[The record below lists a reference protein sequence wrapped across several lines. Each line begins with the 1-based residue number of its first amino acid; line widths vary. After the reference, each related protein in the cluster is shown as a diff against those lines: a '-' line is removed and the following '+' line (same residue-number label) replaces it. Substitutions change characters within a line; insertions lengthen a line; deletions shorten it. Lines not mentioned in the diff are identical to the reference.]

1 MNVIYIACTL
11 VVVACVFYLSTTYFK
26 INKIKPDDTYLS
38 GLPTKSISINEQ
50 NYNIWIVDDDDK
62 RQRGLMHVKEMD
74 EKAGMLFIFESTSIY
89 PFWMKNTLIA
99 LDIIWINEEGKVVF
113 IKENAKPCE
122 STVDALCHSIV
133 PTSPARFVL
142 ELNAGQV
149 QKLGL
154 KVGENINI
162 TP

>member
-11 VVVACVFYLSTTYFK
+11 VVVVCVFYLATTYFK

-38 GLPTKSISINEQ
+38 GLPTKSIFIKRQ
-50 NYNIWIVDDDDK
+50 NYNIWIVDDEEK
-62 RQRGLMHVKEMD
+62 RQRGLMYVKEME
-74 EKAGMLFIFESTSIY
+74 EKSGMLFIFDSTSIY
-89 PFWMKNTLIA
+89 PFWMKNTLIP
-99 LDIIWINEEGKVVF
+99 LDIIWLNEEGKVVF

-122 STVDALCHSIV
+122 STVDALCNSVI

-149 QKLGL
+149 QKLEL
-154 KVGENINI
+154 KVGDII